1 MPLRPQLLADIQQ
14 SLGPSLVPSLTVSSA
29 ASDIYEAYIFSL
41 ICEAAIAEGATVT
54 FQSRTNTSATTF
66 VFRTSPGYINST
78 THDYGY
84 AVFDFP
90 GKPML
95 EAHVGVRVAGASMV
109 LHECD
114 VSVLLHDEAEL
125 CRNAT
130 TNVAPRAAKIMISV
144 EAKFYDSSLG
154 LHLGR
159 AFLGFT
165 MDVSAFK
172 SFFVI
177 NRTSQSIE
185 RLLSHKKRAWE
196 HNIQPQNTNDV
207 TRLRNAFQTAFKDFK
222 AKY

>member
-1 MPLRPQLLADIQQ
+1 MPLRPQMLAEIQRV
-14 SLGPSLVPSLTVSSA
+14 LGPSLIPSLTSA
-29 ASDIYEAYIFSL
+29 SVANDIYEAYLFSV
-41 ICEAAIAEGATVT
+41 ICEAATAEGATVS
-54 FQSRTNTSATTF
+54 FRSRTQTSPSAF
-66 VFRTSPGYINST
+66 VFRTSPGYISST

-84 AVFDFP
+84 AIIEFP
-90 GKPML
+90 NKPLL
-95 EAHVGVRVAGASMV
+95 EAHIGVRVAGASMV

-114 VSVLLHDEAEL
+114 ISVLRYDEAEL
-125 CRNAT
+125 CRTNAN
-130 TNVAPRAAKIMISV
+130 NVAPRAAKIIISV
-144 EAKFYDSSLG
+144 EAKFYDSTLG

-185 RLLSHKKRAWE
+185 KLLSHKKRAWD
-196 HNIQPQNTNDV
+196 HNIQPQNTTDV
-207 TRLRNAFQTAFKDFK
+207 VRLRNAFQTSFKDFK

>member
-1 MPLRPQLLADIQQ
+1 
-14 SLGPSLVPSLTVSSA
+14 V
-29 ASDIYEAYIFSL
+29 
-41 ICEAAIAEGATVT
+41 
-54 FQSRTNTSATTF
+54 
-66 VFRTSPGYINST
+66 
-78 THDYGY
+78 
-84 AVFDFP
+84 
-90 GKPML
+90 L

-114 VSVLLHDEAEL
+114 VSVLLQDEADL
-125 CRNAT
+125 CRNSI
-130 TNVAPRAAKIMISV
+130 TNVAPRAAKVMISV
-144 EAKFYDSSLG
+144 EAKFYDSSPG

-177 NRTSQSIE
+177 NRASQSIE

-207 TRLRNAFQTAFKDFK
+207 TRLRSAFQTAFKDFI

>member
-1 MPLRPQLLADIQQ
+1 MPVRPQLLAEIQQ
-14 SLGPSLVPSLTVSSA
+14 ALGPSILPSLTSASA
-29 ASDIYEAYIFSL
+29 ANDIYEAYLFTL
-41 ICEAAIAEGATVT
+41 TCEAARAEGATVMFLSPAQPSPHT
-54 FQSRTNTSATTF
+54 L
-66 VFRTSPGYINST
+66 VFRTSPGYINSR

-84 AVFDFP
+84 ALVSFP
-90 GKPML
+90 NKPLL

-114 VSVLLHDEAEL
+114 VSVLMHDEAEL
-125 CRNAT
+125 CRNA
-130 TNVAPRAAKIMISV
+130 NSHVAPRAAKLILSV

-172 SFFVI
+172 SFLVI

-185 RLLSHKKRAWE
+185 KLLSHKKRAWD
-196 HNIQPQNTNDV
+196 HNIQPQNTTDV
-207 TRLRNAFQTAFKDFK
+207 VRLRNAFQTVFKDFK

>member
-1 MPLRPQLLADIQQ
+1 MPLRPQLLAEIQQ
-14 SLGPSLVPSLTVSSA
+14 VLGPSLVPSLTSASA
-29 ASDIYEAYIFSL
+29 ANDIYEAYLFSL
-41 ICEAAIAEGATVT
+41 ICEAAITEGATVA
-54 FQSRTNTSATTF
+54 FRSRTQPSPASF

-84 AVFDFP
+84 AIIEFSN
-90 GKPML
+90 KPLL
-95 EAHVGVRVAGASMV
+95 EAHVGVRVTGASMV

-114 VSVLLHDEAEL
+114 VSVLLQDEADL

-130 TNVAPRAAKIMISV
+130 TNVAPRAAKIIISV

-154 LHLGR
+154 LYLGR

-172 SFFVI
+172 AFFVI
-177 NRTSQSIE
+177 NRTSRSIE
-185 RLLSHKKRAWE
+185 KLLSHKKRAWE
-196 HNIQPQNTNDV
+196 HNIQPQNTTDV
-207 TRLRNAFQTAFKDFK
+207 VRLRNAFQTAFKDFK